1 MICPPPTWTGR
12 VFEGWFTDPDNGTQ
26 VSAATQVTDPNP
38 HTLYAHWRPAVYT
51 ITLTLNGG
59 ALDEGSGFTEAS
71 TGYWTGSYTF
81 SATADFSLPTPTG
94 AGAFEGWYDNAG
106 LTGTAIT
113 KIPAGSTGE
122 KAYYAKWNNDC
133 RITYHNME
141 GHANHADNPDTY
153 TPGGSFTGHTLLLP
167 PEQDG
172 WTFLGW
178 YWDEDFTS
186 PADVIPA
193 TQTGDVDLYAWWAE
207 GKAHLITTQE
217 ELADIENHD
226 NDIHFLMNDLTL
238 ESWTANFSLDGLFD
252 GRGHTITYGSGCT
265 RSLFGNLYAGAEVKN
280 LKVEGA
286 LTPSY
291 QYAGG
296 IAEMVYGAIT
306 DCSANLTISKKSSGY
321 CGGLAGLLYN
331 GGVIRFT
338 YGLPEAWEDI
348 SVAIDAPSCD
358 YVGGLAGGC
367 MGGAGQIANSSGRT
381 VTVTADLSGYY
392 AAGGIIGNSN
402 LTELSGF
409 AVTVEQIETAG
420 GGRVQGAGGLVG
432 YAGAAMTIAGC
443 SVTNATAD
451 TITAPFVNG
460 SKPEYNGK
468 AGAFY
473 GAAGGTVSD
482 GGDNTLNGASADV
495 STGNPLAAASALRL
509 PLPSEE
515 SEHSSLPEPEKADP
529 LTPAPLPE
537 HETLPEPALPPEGS
551 SQPAEPDQEGEEP
564 GGGLSAP
571 EPES

>member
-1 MICPPPTWTGR
+1 M
-12 VFEGWFTDPDNGTQ
+12 
-26 VSAATQVTDPNP
+26 
-38 HTLYAHWRPAVYT
+38 
-51 ITLTLNGG
+51 
-59 ALDEGSGFTEAS
+59 
-71 TGYWTGSYTF
+71 
-81 SATADFSLPTPTG
+81 
-94 AGAFEGWYDNAG
+94 
-106 LTGTAIT
+106 
-113 KIPAGSTGE
+113 
-122 KAYYAKWNNDC
+122 
-133 RITYHNME
+133 
-141 GHANHADNPDTY
+141 
-153 TPGGSFTGHTLLLP
+153 
-167 PEQDG
+167 
-172 WTFLGW
+172 
-178 YWDEDFTS
+178 
-186 PADVIPA
+186 IPA

-280 LKVEGA
+280 LKVEGV

-473 GAAGGTVSD
+473 GAAGGT
-482 GGDNTLNGASADV
+482 
-495 STGNPLAAASALRL
+495 
-509 PLPSEE
+509 
-515 SEHSSLPEPEKADP
+515 H
-529 LTPAPLPE
+529 
-537 HETLPEPALPPEGS
+537 GS
-551 SQPAEPDQEGEEP
+551 F
-564 GGGLSAP
+564 L
-571 EPES
+571 